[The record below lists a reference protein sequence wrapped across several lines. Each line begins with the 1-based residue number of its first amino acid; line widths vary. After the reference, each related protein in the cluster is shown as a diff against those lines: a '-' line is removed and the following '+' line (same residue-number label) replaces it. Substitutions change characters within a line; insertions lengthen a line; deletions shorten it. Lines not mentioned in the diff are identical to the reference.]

1 MDCRNP
7 EAIDGETLTHPCV
20 LDPGNPCQNDGSA

>member
-7 EAIDGETLTHPCV
+7 EAINGETLTHPCV
-20 LDPGNPCQNDGSA
+20 LDSGNPCQNDSST